1 MKRVSL
7 GYCSI
12 FVALNNFR
20 IILETGH
27 FHMGKAGEIKLF
39 ESLKEFKFSRE
50 SEISE
55 FH

>member
-1 MKRVSL
+1 MKRVPL

-27 FHMGKAGEIKLF
+27 FHVRKAGEIKL
-39 ESLKEFKFSRE
+39 SKA
-50 SEISE
+50 
-55 FH
+55 